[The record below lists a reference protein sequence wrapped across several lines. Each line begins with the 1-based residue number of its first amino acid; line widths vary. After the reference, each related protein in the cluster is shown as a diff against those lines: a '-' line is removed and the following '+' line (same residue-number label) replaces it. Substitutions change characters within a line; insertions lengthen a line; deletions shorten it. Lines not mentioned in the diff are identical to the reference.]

1 MALDRNQLKM
11 QGLRYAKSLQMVMKT
26 VIMFSSDHKGAAQP
40 IDTSY
45 QMLNALLKQT
55 RTFTLGFVDGR
66 IMINNVLTQADRGLL
81 SLENELLKRGIGA
94 VTFEAGITLAAY
106 KRAAGVLAVPTK
118 HLEEIGGL
126 LPWLDQ
132 NPIEFLR
139 VYPAAKNQSRTAD
152 GDTVLETDS
161 ESYLMSKAMQELQT
175 GPDPMDMLFQ
185 TAFGEKLMQSAAAG
199 VETGQM
205 PAYTGSGPGQGGAGG
220 YGPPGSGGGGV
231 GGYAPGTGGSGGPA
245 GYGSGGPGAG
255 HGGALGGG
263 PGDGSGGGFDVPPR
277 PYTDG

>member
-26 VIMFSSDHKGAAQP
+26 VIMFSADHKGATQP
-40 IDTSY
+40 IETSY

-66 IMINNVLTQADRGLL
+66 VMINNVLTQADKGLL

-106 KRAAGVLAVPTK
+106 RRAASVLAVPTK

-185 TAFGEKLMQSAAAG
+185 TAFGEKLMQAGADETGKFRGYPAEGHGGAESGGHGPGGGGGFAGGTGEHPAG
-199 VETGQM
+199 VGYG
-205 PAYTGSGPGQGGAGG
+205 PGGSGAGPGGG
-220 YGPPGSGGGGV
+220 YGP
-231 GGYAPGTGGSGGPA
+231 
-245 GYGSGGPGAG
+245 
-255 HGGALGGG
+255 
-263 PGDGSGGGFDVPPR
+263 
-277 PYTDG
+277 

>member
-26 VIMFSSDHKGAAQP
+26 VIMFSADHKGATQP
-40 IDTSY
+40 IETSY

-94 VTFEAGITLAAY
+94 VTFEAGITLAGY

-126 LPWLDQ
+126 IPWLDQ
-132 NPIEFLR
+132 NQVEFMR

-161 ESYLMSKAMQELQT
+161 ESFLMSKAMQELQT

-185 TAFGEKLMQSAAAG
+185 SAFGEKLMQSAAD
-199 VETGQM
+199 ETGKM
-205 PAYTGSGPGQGGAGG
+205 AAYVAGGGAGFGPAGAGHETSGGQRSGSYGPGPGGG
-220 YGPPGSGGGGV
+220 YGPGLRGGI
-231 GGYAPGTGGSGGPA
+231 
-245 GYGSGGPGAG
+245 
-255 HGGALGGG
+255 
-263 PGDGSGGGFDVPPR
+263 
-277 PYTDG
+277 

>member
-26 VIMFSSDHKGAAQP
+26 VIMFSADHKGATQP
-40 IDTSY
+40 IETSY

-161 ESYLMSKAMQELQT
+161 ESYLMSKAMQELQS

-185 TAFGEKLMQSAAAG
+185 TAFGERLMQSG
-199 VETGQM
+199 GTGSESGQM
-205 PAYTGSGPGQGGAGG
+205 PAYTGSGEGHGGHGGHGPSGGGPGGGGPGG
-220 YGPPGSGGGGV
+220 YGAGEGGLGATVGFAGNAGSGGG
-231 GGYAPGTGGSGGPA
+231 A
-245 GYGSGGPGAG
+245 YGSA
-255 HGGALGGG
+255 
-263 PGDGSGGGFDVPPR
+263 GSGGG
-277 PYTDG
+277 

>member
-26 VIMFSSDHKGAAQP
+26 VIMFSADHKGAAQP
-40 IDTSY
+40 IENSY

-106 KRAAGVLAVPTK
+106 KRAAGILAVPTK

-132 NPIEFLR
+132 NPTEFLR
-139 VYPAAKNQSRTAD
+139 VFPAAKNQSRTAD
-152 GDTVLETDS
+152 GDTLLETDS
-161 ESYLMSKAMQELQT
+161 ESFLMSKAMQELQT

-185 TAFGEKLMQSAAAG
+185 SAFGERLMQSAG
-199 VETGQM
+199 VGNETGQM
-205 PAYTGSGPGQGGAGG
+205 AAYGGGGPGEGHGGGYGPGGGGHGPGGGLGGGYGPGDAGSGGNQGTFAGDAGPGLGPGRGSGPG
-220 YGPPGSGGGGV
+220 
-231 GGYAPGTGGSGGPA
+231 PGTGC
-245 GYGSGGPGAG
+245 
-255 HGGALGGG
+255 
-263 PGDGSGGGFDVPPR
+263 GF
-277 PYTDG
+277 

>member
-1 MALDRNQLKM
+1 MALDQKTLKV

-26 VIMFSSDHKGAAQP
+26 VIMFSAEHKGAAQS
-40 IDTSY
+40 IDNSY

-66 IMINNVLTQADRGLL
+66 IMINNVLTQADRGLQ

-185 TAFGEKLMQSAAAG
+185 TAFGERLMQSAGTVAN
-199 VETGQM
+199 ESGQM
-205 PAYTGSGPGQGGAGG
+205 AAYAGSAPSSGEGGAGH
-220 YGPPGSGGGGV
+220 P
-231 GGYAPGTGGSGGPA
+231 
-245 GYGSGGPGAG
+245 GGPG
-255 HGGALGGG
+255 
-263 PGDGSGGGFDVPPR
+263 
-277 PYTDG
+277 

>member
-26 VIMFSSDHKGAAQP
+26 VIMFSADHKGATQP
-40 IDTSY
+40 IETSY

-161 ESYLMSKAMQELQT
+161 ESYLMSKAMQELQS

-185 TAFGEKLMQSAAAG
+185 IAFGERLRQRASAG
-199 VETGQM
+199 LETGQM
-205 PAYTGSGPGQGGAGG
+205 PAYGGGTPAEGHSGH
-220 YGPPGSGGGGV
+220 GPGGGGSY
-231 GGYAPGTGGSGGPA
+231 GAPEGNYGPA
-245 GYGSGGPGAG
+245 G
-255 HGGALGGG
+255 GGG
-263 PGDGSGGGFDVPPR
+263 TG
-277 PYTDG
+277 